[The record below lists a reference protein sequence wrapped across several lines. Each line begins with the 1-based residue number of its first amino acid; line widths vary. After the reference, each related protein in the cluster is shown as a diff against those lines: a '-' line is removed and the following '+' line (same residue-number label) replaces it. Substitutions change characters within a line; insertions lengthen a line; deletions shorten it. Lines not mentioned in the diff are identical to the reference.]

1 MLLLCSTALCLPFL
15 FHRAHHLPGRV
26 WHLSA
31 SPACPLGHDSLG
43 QRRNQRPPCCRD
55 ARSPACAQSPSC
67 AAGPGRRHP
76 HPDQH
81 IQHLCRQQP
90 CDSPFVPANSF
101 AALIRVAD
109 PTVTASALATLAAL
123 ASPTD
128 APTHAVPVPSGLW
141 PDATSILVAVP
152 AHSTTVDS
160 TSSTRS
166 DVSADTP
173 NAQPPP

>member
-1 MLLLCSTALCLPFL
+1 M
-15 FHRAHHLPGRV
+15 
-26 WHLSA
+26 
-31 SPACPLGHDSLG
+31 
-43 QRRNQRPPCCRD
+43 
-55 ARSPACAQSPSC
+55 
-67 AAGPGRRHP
+67 
-76 HPDQH
+76 
-81 IQHLCRQQP
+81 
-90 CDSPFVPANSF
+90 
-101 AALIRVAD
+101 
-109 PTVTASALATLAAL
+109 VTASALATLAAL